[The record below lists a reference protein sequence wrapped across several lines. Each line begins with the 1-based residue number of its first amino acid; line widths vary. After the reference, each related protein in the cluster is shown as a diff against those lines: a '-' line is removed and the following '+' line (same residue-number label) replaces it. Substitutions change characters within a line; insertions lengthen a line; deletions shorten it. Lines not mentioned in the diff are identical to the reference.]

1 MSVRGRE
8 RASIARA
15 RRTTQRRDGHWRA
28 SSLLSLLLRASP
40 VNTRGCVAHP
50 PTLRPARRTA
60 HGDEWTRTIDASLAL
75 RVINYEEEACHLI
88 FNIKII
94 IIIT

>member
-28 SSLLSLLLRASP
+28 SSLLSLLMRASP

-50 PTLRPARRTA
+50 PTLRPARHTV
-60 HGDEWTRTIDASLAL
+60 HGDEWTRTIDGSLAL
-75 RVINYEEEACHLI
+75 RVINYEEACHLI
-88 FNIKII
+88 FNKKII
-94 IIIT
+94 IIIA

>member
-1 MSVRGRE
+1 MGVRGRE

-50 PTLRPARRTA
+50 PPARRTSDTA
-60 HGDEWTRTIDASLAL
+60 RGDEWTRTINASLTL
-75 RVINYEEEACHLI
+75 RVISYDEACHLN
-88 FNIKII
+88 FQ
-94 IIIT
+94 